1 MYAVNRLDA
10 GEARLLIDGAR
21 RQAAAIG
28 VPMCIAV
35 VDESGSML
43 AFERMNGGKIHSIQ
57 VSIDKAFTAA
67 SARRPTHELAEL
79 GQPGAPL
86 FGLNAALGGRI
97 CIVGGG
103 IPVVVEGEVV
113 GAVGVSSGTPAQ
125 DRECA
130 AAAVAALSAAPA
142 DADVRS

>member
-1 MYAVNRLDA
+1 MIAVRRLDA
-10 GEARLLIDGAR
+10 QEARALVEGAQ
-21 RQAAAIG
+21 RQATAIG

-35 VDESGSML
+35 VDESGSLL

-57 VSIDKAFTAA
+57 VAIDKAFTAA
-67 SARRPTHELAEL
+67 SARCPTHELAEL

-86 FGLNAALGGRI
+86 FGLNVTLGGRF

-103 IPVVVEGEVV
+103 VPVVVVDEVV

-130 AAAVAALSAAPA
+130 TAAVAALTE
-142 DADVRS
+142 R